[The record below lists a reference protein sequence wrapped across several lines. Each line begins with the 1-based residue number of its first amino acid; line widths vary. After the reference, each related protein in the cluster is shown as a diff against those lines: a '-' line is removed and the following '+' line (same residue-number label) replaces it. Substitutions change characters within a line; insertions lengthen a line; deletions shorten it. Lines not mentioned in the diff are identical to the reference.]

1 MNQERADVQKHEAAG
16 GAKRPFGSFQGGR
29 GPQKEHK
36 RRWLF
41 LLVDV
46 LLLAVIVGAVI
57 FIVSLLVPGSAFRSA
72 DSEEK
77 AITYQ
82 LELVGVKTDQFTL
95 QVGDAV
101 VDAETGRVIGEVVRF
116 DGRNYEAYTD
126 MAGAVDEVYGSHM
139 VNKITYPEDE
149 YRTITV
155 TVAATADYR
164 EGIGYAVEDC
174 RIAIGRSYRV
184 RFASYSDE
192 AVCVGLSEG

>member
-16 GAKRPFGSFQGGR
+16 GAKRPLGSFQGGR

-57 FIVSLLVPGSAFRSA
+57 FIVSLLVPGSVFRSA
-72 DSEEK
+72 DSEEN

-82 LELVGVKTDQFTL
+82 LTL
-95 QVGDAV
+95 QVGDTV